1 MIKYPPADTRDIKR
15 HRFNRWVGK
24 MPLEEG
30 LATHTNILA
39 LRISRTKEPGR
50 LWSIGSQ
57 ESDTTEVT

>member
-1 MIKYPPADTRDIKR
+1 MIKNPPADARDIKR
-15 HRFNRWVGK
+15 HRFNPWVGK
-24 MPLEEG
+24 IPLEEG

-39 LRISRTKEPGR
+39 LRISWTKEPGK